1 VNEKRVRQVFD
12 VAIPYLMH
20 GERIQLA
27 TVASVGSVSLARKA
41 AVATAVGIA
50 SGGLMI
56 ANVKP
61 RRMYIA
67 VTEHSLLFFE
77 GNTSSGRPGKKLL
90 MRLEKQHLEASEP
103 KRGWMT
109 LSAQLSILGQPK
121 GLKITFPRPCREDG
135 QHLLA
140 GLGKRRY

>member
-1 VNEKRVRQVFD
+1 MRVRQVFD
-12 VAIPYLMH
+12 VAAPYLMH

-27 TVASVGSVSLARKA
+27 TIASVGSVSLARKA
-41 AVATAVGIA
+41 AVATVVGIA

-61 RRMYIA
+61 RRMYIV

-103 KRGWMT
+103 KRGWLT